1 VSYVALPPLLI
12 FPSLR
17 FSQTVRQD
25 TAAAI
30 GLLKQSLDTFG
41 NAALALKPSD
51 FCNVGVNCRP
61 SFQLPKPLK
70 MFKVPEMKLC
80 CLPTETRRRK
90 EGWRT

>member
-1 VSYVALPPLLI
+1 VSCAATAAAFD
-12 FPSLR
+12 FPISTVP
-17 FSQTVRQD
+17 QIVRQD